1 MTTKTNLYL
10 TFTVRAWARDVT
22 VLVLFSSDPSPS
34 AKSYFTAASE
44 TSLIYMRRCNIF
56 WQDHQGK
63 ENTLPFPLQAKPHLQ
78 QRAALN
84 WAHVFFLASVLQ
96 GFQTQA

>member
-1 MTTKTNLYL
+1 MIVTTTKTNLYL
-10 TFTVRAWARDVT
+10 TFTVREWAGDVT
-22 VLVLFSSDPSPS
+22 VVVLFSRDPSPS

-44 TSLIYMRRCNIF
+44 TVLIYMRRCNFF

-63 ENTLPFPLQAKPHLQ
+63 ESTLSFPLQAQPHLR

-84 WAHVFFLASVLQ
+84 WAHVFFLASVL
-96 GFQTQA
+96 